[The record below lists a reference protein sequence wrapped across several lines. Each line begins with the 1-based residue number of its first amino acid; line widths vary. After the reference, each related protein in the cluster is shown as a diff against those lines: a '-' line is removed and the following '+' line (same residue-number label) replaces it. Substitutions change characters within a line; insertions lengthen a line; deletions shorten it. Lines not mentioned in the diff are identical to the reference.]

1 MKVNLKL
8 LSIVELKAL
17 QSEIAVEM
25 EARKKGERQ
34 KLLQEFRDKAKSL
47 GISLD
52 ELLSGQKGKPRS
64 TGKVAVKYIHPADA
78 SLTWTGRGKRPRWV
92 GEWLAGGKS
101 MDDLKV

>member
-1 MKVNLKL
+1 MNLKS

-17 QSEIAVEM
+17 QGEIAVEM

-52 ELLSGQKGKPRS
+52 ELLSGQKAKTRS
-64 TGKVAVKYIHPADA
+64 AGKVAVKYIHPADP
-78 SLTWTGRGKRPRWV
+78 SLTWTGRGKQPRWV

-101 MDDLKV
+101 MADLKV